1 MKERKGKKWEFT
13 RKDYR
18 TYHFTAKETAKYL
31 LEGVAVCAAADY
43 LFYQSLPVLL
53 FMLPVPVIFLKIQ
66 KKKCIARQQRNL
78 NYQFRDA
85 LTSMNVAVQAG
96 YSAENAVR
104 ASVKDLGR
112 LYEKGSDILEE
123 FRYIESQ
130 LRLSVPVEELFLD
143 FGKRS
148 GVEDIENFAAVF
160 YTAKRTGGDMTQ
172 MIQKVARMLGDKI
185 EVKKEIEATLA
196 AKKSEQMVMSVMP
209 AGIICYLKLTSPGF
223 LDVLYGNPFGICA
236 MTVCMVIY
244 GLSYWLG
251 VKIVDSPPQGTIYV
265 TVQKTDCFL
274 HISITDEGGGFT
286 PEALHHAQEQFF
298 MGDKSRT
305 SNMHFGMGLY
315 ITSSIIKQHGGQLVL
330 SNSKKTGGAQV
341 IIKIPY

>member
-1 MKERKGKKWEFT
+1 MKKQKGKNQKWEFT

-18 TYHFTAKETAKYL
+18 KYQFTVKEAAKYL
-31 LEGVAVCAAADY
+31 LEGAVICAAVDY
-43 LFYQSLPVLL
+43 LFYQSLLVLL
-53 FMLPVPVIFLKIQ
+53 FMLPLPVLFLKIQ
-66 KKKCIARQQRNL
+66 KKKCIVRQKRNL
-78 NYQFRDA
+78 
-85 LTSMNVAVQAG
+85 AVQAG

-104 ASVKDLGR
+104 ATVKDLAR
-112 LYEKGSDILEE
+112 LYEKGSDILDE

-143 FGKRS
+143 LGKRS

-172 MIQKVARMLGDKI
+172 VLQKVARMLGDKI

-196 AKKSEQMVMSVMP
+196 TKKAEQMVMSIMP

-236 MTVCMVIY
+236 MTVCMGIY

-251 VKIVDSPPQGTIYV
+251 VKIVDIEV
-265 TVQKTDCFL
+265 
-274 HISITDEGGGFT
+274 
-286 PEALHHAQEQFF
+286 
-298 MGDKSRT
+298 
-305 SNMHFGMGLY
+305 
-315 ITSSIIKQHGGQLVL
+315 
-330 SNSKKTGGAQV
+330 
-341 IIKIPY
+341 

>member
-1 MKERKGKKWEFT
+1 MKERKGKNQKWRST

-18 TYHFTAKETAKYL
+18 MYHFTGKETAKYL
-31 LEGVAVCAAADY
+31 LEGAAVCAAADY

-53 FMLPVPVIFLKIQ
+53 FMLPIPVLFLKMQ
-66 KKKCIARQQRNL
+66 RKKCTARQQREL

-85 LTSMNVAVQAG
+85 LTAMNVAVQAG

-112 LYEKGSDILEE
+112 LYEKGSDILDE

-143 FGKRS
+143 LGKRS

-172 MIQKVARMLGDKI
+172 VIQKVARMLSDKI

-196 AKKSEQMVMSVMP
+196 AKKSEQMVMSIMP

-244 GLSYWLG
+244 GLCEDCRHRSVGEDNVDTYFDIYGDPWG
-251 VKIVDSPPQGTIYV
+251 VSGRKNGAAASGSRKSGRKETVYTDSAYRKYHRYAP
-265 TVQKTDCFL
+265 D
-274 HISITDEGGGFT
+274 IS
-286 PEALHHAQEQFF
+286 
-298 MGDKSRT
+298 KWRR
-305 SNMHFGMGLY
+305 
-315 ITSSIIKQHGGQLVL
+315 
-330 SNSKKTGGAQV
+330 
-341 IIKIPY
+341 

>member
-1 MKERKGKKWEFT
+1 MNGKNTDYEKYQYSVKEIIRYVSECVI
-13 RKDYR
+13 
-18 TYHFTAKETAKYL
+18 L
-31 LEGVAVCAAADY
+31 CLVVDY
-43 LFYQSLPVLL
+43 LFYRNIWMLLLAVPLPVLY
-53 FMLPVPVIFLKIQ
+53 LKW
-66 KKKCIARQQRNL
+66 KKKQLIRERKRRL

-85 LTSMNVAVQAG
+85 LTAMNVAVQAG

-112 LYEKGSDILEE
+112 LYEKGSDILDE

-143 FGKRS
+143 LGKRS

-172 MIQKVARMLGDKI
+172 VIQKVARMLSDKI

-196 AKKSEQMVMSVMP
+196 AKKSEQMVMSIMP

-251 VKIVDSPPQGTIYV
+251 VKIVDIEV
-265 TVQKTDCFL
+265 
-274 HISITDEGGGFT
+274 
-286 PEALHHAQEQFF
+286 
-298 MGDKSRT
+298 
-305 SNMHFGMGLY
+305 
-315 ITSSIIKQHGGQLVL
+315 
-330 SNSKKTGGAQV
+330 
-341 IIKIPY
+341 